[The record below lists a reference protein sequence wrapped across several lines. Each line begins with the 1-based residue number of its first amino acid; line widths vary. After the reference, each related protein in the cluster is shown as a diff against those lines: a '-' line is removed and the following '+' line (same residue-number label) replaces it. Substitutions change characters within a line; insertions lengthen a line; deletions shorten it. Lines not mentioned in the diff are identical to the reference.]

1 MSSLCSC
8 ESRPRAHPRRNLPE
22 NRENPSRRESADNTK
37 KERKNKMKT
46 MKKIFAL
53 ALAMVMLMALALP
66 VMAADPTYQIK
77 ILGSTSASAESAKD
91 HTYEAYQILKGTVDP
106 TAAETPGAVVN
117 LGDVH
122 WGDNINYTA
131 LLTKLKGDA
140 FFGPGSDNM
149 FSSVTTAQQFA
160 DVISATTFT
169 TKYVEKLAHIMNQHL
184 VGDPKAT
191 TDTAVKEPPYILTV
205 PAGYY
210 LIKDKKDSLTDM
222 EDKDYTDIILE
233 VSKNVTINHKGSVP
247 TVSKEVSELNHTY
260 KEYIDSATA
269 TTFYYKL
276 TGTLPSDFDKYEE
289 YAYKFVDTM
298 GKGIKYLG
306 IEKIYAIY
314 NNGTDLD
321 LTTGAEITHEES
333 SNKLTVSFPNL
344 KHDNNKH
351 NFQPGNRIVV
361 VYKAKLNKDAVIA
374 KDGNPNEVYLEYSN
388 DPQSE
393 GTGTTSSDKTKVYTF
408 GIQIN
413 KYDGASTTKK
423 LKDVEFHLFR
433 KVLGTGGV
441 LENEYA
447 IITNDI
453 ITDWTKDVNLATKQ
467 KTNDEGIITIH
478 GLDTGVKYYLE
489 ETAAA
494 PSYNPIAEPIE
505 FQLTPT
511 VDGSGEITGLDVTP
525 SSYYN
530 ATPNSYKNGTD
541 VLGVILNIPNSQGA
555 VLPTTGGMGT
565 TLFYVL
571 GSILVL
577 GAVVLLV
584 TKKRMTY

>member
-1 MSSLCSC
+1 
-8 ESRPRAHPRRNLPE
+8 
-22 NRENPSRRESADNTK
+22 
-37 KERKNKMKT
+37 MKT
-46 MKKIFAL
+46 MKKLFAL
-53 ALAMVMLMALALP
+53 VLAMVMLMALALP
-66 VMAADPTYQIK
+66 VMAADTYTIQIN
-77 ILGSTSASAESAKD
+77 GSTSASAESAKG

-106 TAAETPGAVVN
+106 TAATTPGAVVN
-117 LGDVH
+117 LGDVQ
-122 WGDNINYTA
+122 WGDNIKSDELLAA
-131 LLTKLKGDA
+131 LKIDS
-140 FFGPGSDNM
+140 FFGTGADNM

-184 VGDPKAT
+184 KDAPKAT
-191 TDTAVKEPPYILTV
+191 TDPADKEPPYILTV

-210 LIKDKKDSLTDM
+210 LIKDKKDSLIGM
-222 EDKDYTDIILE
+222 KDKDYTDIILE

-247 TVSKEVSELNHTY
+247 TVTKEVSELNHTY

-276 TGTLPSDFDKYEE
+276 TGTLPSDFDKYEM

-298 GKGIKYLG
+298 GIGIDYLG

-314 NNGTDLD
+314 NNGTELD
-321 LTTGAEITHEES
+321 LTAGATVDYDAS
-333 SNKLTVSFPNL
+333 VRKLTVSFANL
-344 KHDNNKH
+344 KHNNNEH

-393 GTGTTSSDKTKVYTF
+393 GTGSTSSDKTKVYTF

-413 KYDGASTTKK
+413 KYDGANTTKK

-511 VDGSGEITGLDVTP
+511 VDGSGNPTGLDVTP
-525 SSYYN
+525 SGYYN
-530 ATPNSYKNGTD
+530 ATANSYTDGTH

-571 GSILVL
+571 GSILVI

>member
-1 MSSLCSC
+1 
-8 ESRPRAHPRRNLPE
+8 
-22 NRENPSRRESADNTK
+22 
-37 KERKNKMKT
+37 MKT
-46 MKKIFAL
+46 MKKLFAL
-53 ALAMVMLMALALP
+53 VLVMVMIMALALP
-66 VMAADPTYQIK
+66 LTAMAAEPTYQIK
-77 ILGSTSASAESAKD
+77 VLGSTSASAESAKG
-91 HTYEAYQILKGTVDP
+91 HTYEAYQILKGTVDHDSAS
-106 TAAETPGAVVN
+106 TGGSVIVK
-117 LGDVH
+117 LGDVE
-122 WGDNINYTA
+122 WGDNINAATLLAA
-131 LLTKLKGDA
+131 LKA
-140 FFGPGSDNM
+140 ESFFGIGTDNL
-149 FSSVTTAQQFA
+149 FSAVTTAQEFV

-169 TKYVEKLAHIMNQHL
+169 TKYVEKLAHILNDHRT
-184 VGDPKAT
+184 GTPKDT
-191 TDTAVKEPPYILTV
+191 TAEAAPPYILDV

-210 LIKDKKDSLTDM
+210 LIKDQDGSLEDVTDV
-222 EDKDYTDIILE
+222 DKDYTDIILE

-247 TVSKEVSELNHTY
+247 TVTKEVSELNHTY
-260 KEYIDSATA
+260 REYIDSATA

-276 TGTLPSDFDKYEE
+276 TGTLPSDFDKYEK

-298 GKGIKYLG
+298 GKGIEYLG

-314 NNGTDLD
+314 NNGTEQD
-321 LTTGAEITHEES
+321 LTAGATDDYDTS
-333 SNKLTVSFPNL
+333 GRKLTVSFANL
-344 KHDNNKH
+344 KHNNNEH

-413 KYDGASTTKK
+413 KYDGANITKK
-423 LKDVEFHLFR
+423 LKDVEFRLFR

-489 ETAAA
+489 ETVTNAG
-494 PSYNPIAEPIE
+494 YNTIEEPIE

-511 VDGSGEITGLDVTP
+511 VDGSGNTTGLDVTP

-530 ATPNSYKNGTD
+530 ATANSYTDGTN
-541 VLGVILNIPNSQGA
+541 VLGVVLNIPNSQG
-555 VLPTTGGMGT
+555 VHLPTTGGMGT

-571 GSILVL
+571 GSILVI